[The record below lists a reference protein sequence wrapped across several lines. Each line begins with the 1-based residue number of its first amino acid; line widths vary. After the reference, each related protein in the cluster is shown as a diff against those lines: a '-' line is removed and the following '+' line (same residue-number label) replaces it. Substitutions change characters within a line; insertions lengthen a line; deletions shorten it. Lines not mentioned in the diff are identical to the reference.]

1 MNRLL
6 NYELCGLHIW
16 KFCSFARVSC
26 TWLTDWEHIT
36 IAVTTDRPET
46 YTISYTMSLTL
57 LCFIRK
63 ILVQGIQL
71 KKSNKCLPMHTNL
84 AFPPLFY
91 RRSLT
96 HAVFVTQNAFQ
107 IFFTWQKY
115 SWGLRRWVLR
125 GGGGGRKV
133 GGRKVGATMETYMT
147 HIGLYIA
154 LLFNYCTDVIHFG
167 GQNISTWLAQILY
180 ALILKELNMSHYR
193 PMKIILVK

>member
-16 KFCSFARVSC
+16 KFCSFARVSY

-36 IAVTTDRPET
+36 IVVTTDRPET

-133 GGRKVGATMETYMT
+133 GGRKVQWK
-147 HIGLYIA
+147 HIWHILDYI
-154 LLFNYCTDVIHFG
+154 
-167 GQNISTWLAQILY
+167 
-180 ALILKELNMSHYR
+180 
-193 PMKIILVK
+193 